1 MVNLKYLNQYT
12 DLQKEVKETREKIE
26 RLESSIEKLEK
37 AIERIENEN
46 DIVIDKV
53 YGGYGGTQ
61 SFKIE
66 GIPIKEYKS
75 KKTLLLTKRLRLNQ
89 RMHALEDL
97 ELDLIEKTTE
107 IEKFI
112 SEVDDSR
119 MRRIINY
126 RFIDNLTW
134 NEVADRIG
142 GGNTEDGVRISFY
155 RFMQK

>member
-53 YGGYGGTQ
+53 YGGYGGIQ